1 MDNNLKEKVR
11 VLRER
16 VRRIEESL
24 SKEDKGFRKLATLHF
39 LEINILEQDILL
51 QELKKLI

>member
-11 VLRER
+11 ELREQ

-24 SKEDKGFRKLATLHF
+24 SKEDKGFRKLTTLHF
-39 LEINILEQDILL
+39 LEINIIEQEILL
-51 QELKKLI
+51 QELKTLI